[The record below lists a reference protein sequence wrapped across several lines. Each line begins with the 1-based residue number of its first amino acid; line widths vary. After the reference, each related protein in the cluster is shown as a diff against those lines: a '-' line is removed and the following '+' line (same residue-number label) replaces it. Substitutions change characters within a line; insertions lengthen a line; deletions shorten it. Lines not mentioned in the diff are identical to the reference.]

1 MERVPGPRWT
11 FLTTVCPMIEPIR
24 IIIVGPGRAGISI
37 GLAFRRAGHEIVGV
51 LGRSDVA
58 RKAAPLE
65 APVLKWDETLPASD
79 LVVVSVRDDAI
90 EPVAGALAG
99 IAGRGRA
106 AIHLSG
112 LKSVEALSAL
122 ARVGMQTGGFHPL
135 QTMPNPQDGARALAG
150 AAIGITA
157 EGPLLGTLERLAR
170 DIGASPFP
178 LADSQRP
185 LYHAGA
191 AAAANYVLA
200 VLGLAEEIFAAAG
213 VPFAAARP
221 LVTEIVAN
229 AFDLGPRVALT
240 GPIAR
245 GDVGTVQAQ
254 IAAVENVDS
263 QLAEDFKAVGR
274 ATARLAGAAEAMREV
289 LE

>member
-1 MERVPGPRWT
+1 
-11 FLTTVCPMIEPIR
+11 MIEPIR
-24 IIIVGPGRAGISI
+24 IIIVGPGRAGISV

-65 APVLKWDETLPASD
+65 APILKWDETLPVSD
-79 LVVVSVRDDAI
+79 LVVIAVSDDAI
-90 EPVAGALAG
+90 EPVAGVLAE

-106 AIHLSG
+106 AVHMSG
-112 LKSVEALSAL
+112 LTSVGALSAL
-122 ARVGMQTGGFHPL
+122 ARIGMRTGGFHPL
-135 QTMPNPQDGARALAG
+135 QTMPNPQEGVRALAG

-157 EGPLLGTLERLAR
+157 DGPLLGMLERLAR
-170 DIGASPFP
+170 DIGANPFP
-178 LADSQRP
+178 LDDSQRP
-185 LYHAGA
+185 LYHAAA

-200 VLGLAEEIFAAAG
+200 VLGLAEELFAAAG

-221 LVTEIVAN
+221 LVAEIVAN
-229 AFDLGPRVALT
+229 AFDLGPRLALT

-254 IAAVENVDS
+254 IAAVGSVDS

-274 ATARLAGAAEAMREV
+274 ATARLAGASAAMREV
-289 LE
+289 LELRARSA

>member
-1 MERVPGPRWT
+1 
-11 FLTTVCPMIEPIR
+11 MIEPIR
-24 IIIVGPGRAGISI
+24 IIIVGPGRAGISV

-65 APVLKWDETLPASD
+65 APILKWDETLPVSD
-79 LVVVSVRDDAI
+79 LVVIAVSDDAI
-90 EPVAGALAG
+90 EPVAGVLAE

-106 AIHLSG
+106 AVHMSG
-112 LKSVEALSAL
+112 LTSVGALSAL
-122 ARVGMQTGGFHPL
+122 ARIGMRTGGFHPL
-135 QTMPNPQDGARALAG
+135 QTMPNPQEGVRALAG

-157 EGPLLGTLERLAR
+157 DGPLLDMLERLAR
-170 DIGASPFP
+170 DIGANPFP
-178 LADSQRP
+178 LNDSQRP
-185 LYHAGA
+185 LYHAAA

-200 VLGLAEEIFAAAG
+200 VLGLAEELFAAAG

-221 LVTEIVAN
+221 LVAEIVAN
-229 AFDLGPRVALT
+229 AFDLGPRLALT

-254 IAAVENVDS
+254 IAAVGSVDS

-274 ATARLAGAAEAMREV
+274 ATARLAGASAAMREV